1 MCPWC
6 RLAAAVARRPNQA
19 RLLQSS
25 RDRPLET
32 ALDPP
37 DSPCS
42 VLFRDDVHDDVV
54 GLRIRPKVESRLSRD
69 RSLGPLDPVVRRRS
83 RPGVPTTIDIELE
96 VTSWIFESGHR
107 VRLSLAGSD
116 WPNTW
121 PPPHGGV
128 LEVTR
133 SSVKLELPVLE
144 GPEVAPAPV
153 FEPAPPRD
161 DAPRDKEQPPVVWRI
176 ERDVLERETRVV
188 TSYGS
193 TYDAPFDAK
202 ITERYDGAVGVSTD
216 EPGNASARAT

>member
-1 MCPWC
+1 
-6 RLAAAVARRPNQA
+6 
-19 RLLQSS
+19 
-25 RDRPLET
+25 
-32 ALDPP
+32 
-37 DSPCS
+37 
-42 VLFRDDVHDDVV
+42 
-54 GLRIRPKVESRLSRD
+54 
-69 RSLGPLDPVVRRRS
+69 
-83 RPGVPTTIDIELE
+83 
-96 VTSWIFESGHR
+96 
-107 VRLSLAGSD
+107 
-116 WPNTW
+116 
-121 PPPHGGV
+121 V

-216 EPGNASARAT
+216 EPGNASARATSQYRIEWPEASVATEARLDFRSDSEAYYVVVDVIAEENGAGGIGRIERRFERTIPRRLQ